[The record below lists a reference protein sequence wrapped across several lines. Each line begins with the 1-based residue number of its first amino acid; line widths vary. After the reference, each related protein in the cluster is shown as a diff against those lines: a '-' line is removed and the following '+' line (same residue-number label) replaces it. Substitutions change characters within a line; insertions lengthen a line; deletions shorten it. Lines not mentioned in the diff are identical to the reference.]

1 MLGAEIAKKY
11 GESPKIV
18 NAIAAHHEQVEPICP
33 ESVLVAAAEALSAA
47 RPGARRE
54 ALESYVKRL
63 EKLESLATVHKGV
76 QKAYAI
82 QAGREIRV
90 IVKQEDLTDAG
101 MFQLSRDLAKKI
113 EQELTYPG
121 QIKVTVIRESRFVDF
136 AK

>member
-1 MLGAEIAKKY
+1 MLGADIAKRY
-11 GESPKIV
+11 GESIKVV
-18 NAIAAHHEQVEPICP
+18 NAIAAHHEQVEPLCP
-33 ESVLVAAAEALSAA
+33 ETVLVAAAEALSAA

-63 EKLESLATVHKGV
+63 EKLESLAVAFAGV

-90 IVKQEDLTDAG
+90 IVRHDEVSDAESLL
-101 MFQLSRDLAKKI
+101 MSRELAKRI
-113 EQELTYPG
+113 QDELTYPG